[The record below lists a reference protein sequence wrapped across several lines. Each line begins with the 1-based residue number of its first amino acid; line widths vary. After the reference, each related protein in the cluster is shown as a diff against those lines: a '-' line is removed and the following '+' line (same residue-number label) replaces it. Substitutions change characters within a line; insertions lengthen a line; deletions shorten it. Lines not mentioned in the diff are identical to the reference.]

1 MCDICGLQWEL
12 VVVYIHGMMSQRRW
26 YIYPQV
32 VVYTQMLCV
41 LKLPQHTGLLWCC
54 DFRVEA
60 KQWSRDQT
68 LYFWGISVSVEA
80 FSSKCSV
87 SSVEKHTEFYFCAIS
102 CYMLLSLFS
111 ELLKSSSYENVWKNE
126 LSCHEWYM

>member
-1 MCDICGLQWEL
+1 MIYVDSSGSWLLFTYMVWCHNEDGT
-12 VVVYIHGMMSQRRW
+12 YIHRLLFTLRC
-26 YIYPQV
+26 
-32 VVYTQMLCV
+32 CV
-41 LKLPQHTGLLWCC
+41 SWNCLNIQDCC

-111 ELLKSSSYENVWKNE
+111 ELLKSTSYENVWKNE